1 MRNSFHVLIATM
13 ADFFSLFLGTVLIC
27 DIFACV
33 GGFPTDREKI
43 YNFFISRPDL
53 ETPIEIA
60 KAEHRELAYKQM
72 KALVLEAGIN
82 PMKFL
87 MEDPAR
93 YFVVTEAV
101 GYIDVSL
108 GIKVGVQF
116 R

>member
-1 MRNSFHVLIATM
+1 MT
-13 ADFFSLFLGTVLIC
+13 SLH
-27 DIFACV
+27 V
-33 GGFPTDREKI
+33 GGFPTDREEI

-60 KAEHRELAYKQM
+60 KDEHRELAYKQM
-72 KALVLEAGIN
+72 KALVLEGGIN

-93 YFVVTEAV
+93 YFVVTEAI